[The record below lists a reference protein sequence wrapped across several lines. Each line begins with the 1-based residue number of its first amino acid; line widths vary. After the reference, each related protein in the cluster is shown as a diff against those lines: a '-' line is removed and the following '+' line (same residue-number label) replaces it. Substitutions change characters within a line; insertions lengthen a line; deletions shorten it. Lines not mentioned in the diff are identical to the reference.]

1 MSRFPGARLRS
12 GGSRPPRSRLRVL
25 GDVLLAA
32 VVLGL
37 LALVVA
43 RLEEGTA
50 VRIEGGAQ
58 VSDGDSLVIAGE
70 RIRIRGIDAPE
81 LDQTC
86 RRDGHDYPCGR
97 EARNALAGLVGSRP
111 VVCEGRGR
119 DRYGR
124 LLADC
129 LAVRTELGRA
139 QVESGWAIA
148 YGDYE
153 KEEAIARDDGR
164 GVWAGE
170 FERPK
175 DWRQMRGDAAED
187 EHVRGWAVV
196 EWLRAILRFP

>member
-1 MSRFPGARLRS
+1 M
-12 GGSRPPRSRLRVL
+12 
-25 GDVLLAA
+25 LLAS
-32 VVLGL
+32 VILGL

-43 RLEEGTA
+43 RLEECDA
-50 VRIEGGAQ
+50 IRIEGGAN
-58 VSDGDSLVIAGE
+58 VVDGDSLVIAGE
-70 RIRIRGIDAPE
+70 RIRLRGLDAPE

-86 RRDGHDYPCGR
+86 RRGAINYPCGR
-97 EARNALAGLVGSRP
+97 EARKALADLVGTRS
-111 VVCEGRGR
+111 VACEGRRR

-129 LAVRTELGRA
+129 VAGRTELGRA
-139 QVESGWAIA
+139 QVEAGWAIA

-187 EHVRGWAVV
+187 EHVRGWPVV
-196 EWLRAILRFP
+196 EWLRAILHFP